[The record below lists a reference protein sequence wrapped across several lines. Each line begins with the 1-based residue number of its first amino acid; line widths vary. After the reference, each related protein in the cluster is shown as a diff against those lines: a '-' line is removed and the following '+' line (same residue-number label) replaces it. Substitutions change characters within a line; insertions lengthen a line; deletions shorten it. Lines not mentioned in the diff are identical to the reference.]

1 MHSLTRLMVCI
12 LLAIFCT
19 VRPSLGQSVK
29 VDNSADITPIVTAR
43 ATGELVRFA
52 ASGEV
57 VQLRLEVLSGTGQA
71 VFDVQAKGN
80 VLDWA
85 VADGTGTRLQAG
97 TYLCVVTIK
106 RLSGRLSQRIG
117 SLEIVGQ
124 QMNLLPAD
132 PSQMT
137 QAQQQAVGPLESQA
151 SLSVQPGDV
160 NAATTVTHDGTQGA
174 LTRNTGALSFR
185 LGDVFS
191 GKDKEQM
198 RLTEEGN
205 LGIGTDKPETKLDV
219 AGDISARGTIR
230 ADKVEFADGTVQTT
244 GLSGRKLAD
253 GTLAPNVTGTGT
265 QNRVAKWTDNAGTLG
280 DSSLSDV
287 GGLVGIG
294 TPSPLTELHINQP
307 VGAGTSKGLLF
318 SGDEFFQSGNGTD
331 NAGVV
336 LLLGVNRPGN
346 RQLWVGDRSNLGSST
361 NGFFRIQSG
370 SINLM
375 DAVTGNG
382 LTRLPLG
389 LGTETSNV
397 GVGFNDFNT
406 GGPGAK
412 LSVAGNLAVGTGF
425 KLNAAPADGLIVQGS
440 VGIGN
445 TAPGAK
451 LDVTGNINTSTQY
464 NISGLRV
471 LSVPGTSNTFAGV
484 NAGSSNNAGSGNSFF
499 GNNTGF
505 ANTSGSSNSFVG
517 SNAGMANASGGGNSF
532 FGTDAGRTNSA
543 GHFNSFFGNQAG
555 RNNTASNN
563 SFFGQNA
570 GFGNTTGTFNSF
582 FGLEAGFANN
592 EGFFN
597 SFFGYRAGAS
607 TTGPTASANSFFG
620 NQAGQANSSGNNNS
634 FFGASAGQSNSIGNN
649 NSFFGSTAGFSN
661 TDGINNSFFGIGAGF
676 NNVAS
681 ANSFFG
687 FNAGMANTD
696 GINNAFFGGF
706 SGQANTASG
715 NAFFGRS
722 SGSSN
727 TIGFNNAF
735 FGASAGQSNT
745 EACCNSFFGANAG
758 TGNSTGTN
766 NSFFGEGA
774 GELNVIGADNSFF
787 GRNAGAHSI
796 AQNNSF
802 FGSLAG
808 DANTMG
814 ANNAFFGSNAGGS
827 NTNGSS
833 NIVIGSN
840 AGLNLVAGSNNI
852 YLANAGADE
861 SDHIRIG
868 TEGTQTATFIA
879 GINGINVNPS
889 TSVVVNSS
897 GQLGVVL
904 SSRRYKQDIRDM
916 GGASNKLMQLRPV
929 TFQYRSEYV
938 GGDQT
943 LQYGLI
949 AEEVAKVYPDLVA
962 LGPDGKPQTVRYH
975 LLNTM
980 LLNEVQKQEMHL
992 QSQAKQLQ
1000 SQAQRI
1006 ADLERRLRRLEPR
1019 TSRRHRRR

>member
-19 VRPSLGQSVK
+19 ARPSLGQSAK
-29 VDNSADITPIVTAR
+29 VDNGADPTPIVTAR

-52 ASGEV
+52 APGEV
-57 VQLRLEVLSGTGQA
+57 VQLRLEVLSDTGQA

-80 VLDWA
+80 VLDWT
-85 VADGTGTRLQAG
+85 VADGTGTRLQDG

-117 SLEIVGQ
+117 SLEISGQ
-124 QMNLLPAD
+124 QMNLLAAE
-132 PSQMT
+132 PSQMS

-151 SLSVQPGDV
+151 SISLQVGDV
-160 NAATTVTHDGTQGA
+160 KATTTVTHDGTQGE
-174 LTRNTGALSFR
+174 LTRNTGPLSFR
-185 LGDVFS
+185 LGDVFR
-191 GKDKEQM
+191 GTDKEQM

-230 ADKVEFADGTVQTT
+230 ADRVEFADGTLQTT

-253 GTLAPNVTGTGT
+253 GTLAPNVSGTGT
-265 QNRVAKWTDNAGTLG
+265 QNQVAKWTDNAGTLG
-280 DSSLSDV
+280 NSGISDV
-287 GGLVGIG
+287 SGFIGIG
-294 TPSPLTELHINQP
+294 TPSPQAALHVIGNQFLKPAGATPTYKVLAGSDPTSTVMLTTDSSAFGWQIAPSNAASDTIVQVLGQSFASVPNR
-307 VGAGTSKGLLF
+307 G
-318 SGDEFFQSGNGTD
+318 EFGIYLGTD
-331 NAGVV
+331 
-336 LLLGVNRPGN
+336 GN
-346 RQLWVGDRSNLGSST
+346 SAFKV
-361 NGFFRIQSG
+361 IQRG
-370 SINLM
+370 GPELM
-375 DAVTGNG
+375 RVTRTGN
-382 LTRLPLG
+382 
-389 LGTETSNV
+389 
-397 GVGFNDFNT
+397 
-406 GGPGAK
+406 
-412 LSVAGNLAVGTGF
+412 
-425 KLNAAPADGLIVQGS
+425 

-445 TAPGAK
+445 PAPAAK

-464 NISGLRV
+464 NIGGLRV

-484 NAGSSNNAGSGNSFF
+484 AAGNSNSSGSGNSFF
-499 GNNTGF
+499 GNSAGF

-517 SNAGMANASGGGNSF
+517 SNAGLANLDGGGNSF
-532 FGTDAGRTNSA
+532 FGTDAGRSNSA
-543 GHFNSFFGNQAG
+543 GNFNAFFGNQAG

-582 FGLEAGFANN
+582 FGLAAGFANN

-597 SFFGYRAGAS
+597 SFFGYRAGA
-607 TTGPTASANSFFG
+607 TNTGPTASANSFFG
-620 NQAGQANSSGNNNS
+620 NQAGEANSSGHDNS
-634 FFGASAGQSNSIGNN
+634 FFGASAGQANSIGNG

-676 NNVAS
+676 NNIAS

-687 FNAGMANTD
+687 FNAGRANTK

-706 SGQANTASG
+706 AGQANTASG

-722 SGSSN
+722 AGASN
-727 TIGFNNAF
+727 NVGFNNAF
-735 FGASAGQSNT
+735 FGASAGQANT

-758 TGNSTGTN
+758 IGNTTGTN

-774 GELNVIGADNSFF
+774 GELNVMGADNSFF
-787 GRNAGAHSI
+787 GRNAGAQNI

-814 ANNAFFGSNAGGS
+814 ASNAFFGSNAGGA
-827 NTNGSS
+827 NTTGSS
-833 NIVIGSN
+833 NIAIGSN
-840 AGLNLVAGSNNI
+840 AGLSLVGGSNNI

-861 SDHIRIG
+861 SNHIRIG
-868 TEGTQTATFIA
+868 NEGTQTATFIA

-897 GQLGVVL
+897 GQLGVIL

-916 GGASNKLMQLRPV
+916 GAASNKLMRLRPV
-929 TFQYRSEYV
+929 TFLYRSEHV

-943 LQYGLI
+943 LQFGLI

-962 LGPDGKPQTVRYH
+962 LGADGKPQTVRYH
-975 LLNTM
+975 LLSTM
-980 LLNEVQKQEMHL
+980 LLNEVQKQQTHI
-992 QSQAKQLQ
+992 QSQAQQLQ
-1000 SQAQRI
+1000 SQRHQI
-1006 ADLERRLRRLEPR
+1006 ANLESRLRRLEARRSTRHPR
-1019 TSRRHRRR
+1019 R